1 MSSQSYIFNPTERTL
16 AAAGDGFSCPRLT
29 TAGRTAL
36 ALTAG
41 DKGMMV
47 YDTTLTDLCIWN
59 GSAWEFV
66 NDNSNGI
73 PSVKDYGAIGDGVTN
88 DRAAIQAAFNANK
101 QVYFPSGTYFVG
113 SYSGGEKIIDLS
125 ALGDGITIFCGKS
138 VELVCQSTA
147 NVSPQFFYLLRNSKF
162 TCGPIS
168 FRDTGYDPAI
178 TWKGALCFLLD
189 NGTGAS
195 DNWGDINLECV
206 YARNVVSVV
215 TVAGGDATHRIRG
228 IRIGQLFADDCY
240 YGFNAANQG
249 DGVQIENLISYQN
262 YRPYFVYGV
271 ADHKVKVFNRANR
284 NTSGAINISRSVGGL
299 NTKGIDVSYVAR
311 DMTVGITH
319 VLINHIDLLGGTIA
333 DVKVN
338 VDIESTV
345 IYNPIRFVNYTGSG
359 GAETNAAS
367 ANLVY
372 DITLTGSCDVQALDV
387 TAFASYAGKRRLNF
401 TSGASFIFDSTIPA
415 KFYLN
420 YSVRN
425 EAVTWTASTT
435 NPVLGNGTLLASY
448 DVIDGVVH
456 YNLTLTAGSTTT
468 FGTGDW
474 LFALPAL
481 FTPTVGC
488 VGSSRAN
495 ITGVYYT
502 GSVLTF
508 ASSQNIA
515 LYANAAGTGFGSTSP
530 AVWTNGSTLLLSVTY
545 PYC

>member
-1 MSSQSYIFNPTERTL
+1 MSSQSYLFNPTERTL

-36 ALTAG
+36 SLTAG

-59 GSAWEFV
+59 GAAWEFV
-66 NDNSNGI
+66 TDNSNGI
-73 PSVKDYGAIGDGVTN
+73 PSVKDYGAVGDGVTN

-147 NVSPQFFYLLRNSKF
+147 SVSPQFFYLLRNSKF

-215 TVAGGDATHRIRG
+215 TVVGGDATHRIRG

-249 DGVQIENLISYQN
+249 DGVQIENLIAYQN

-271 ADHKVKVFNRANR
+271 ADHKVKVFNRNVR
-284 NTSGAINISRSVGGL
+284 STSGAINISRSVGGL
-299 NTKGIDVSYVAR
+299 ATKGIDVSYVSR
-311 DMTVGITH
+311 DNTVNITH
-319 VLINHIDLLGGTIA
+319 VLINHIDLLGGTIS
-333 DVKVN
+333 DVKIN

-345 IYNPIRFVNYTGSG
+345 LYTPVRFVNYTGSG

-372 DITLTGSCDVQALDV
+372 DITLSGSCDVQALDV
-387 TAFASYAGKRRLNF
+387 TVFASYAGKRRLNF
-401 TSGASFIFDSTIPA
+401 LTGSSFNFDTTVPA

-420 YSVRN
+420 YAARN
-425 EAVTWTASTT
+425 AAVTWNASVT
-435 NPVLGNGTLLASY
+435 NPVIGNGTLYADY
-448 DVIDGVVH
+448 DLIDGLIH
-456 YNLTLTAGSTTT
+456 YNLTFVAGTTTT

-474 LFALPAL
+474 TFLLPAL
-481 FTPTVGC
+481 FIPTTNC
-488 VGSSRAN
+488 VGSVRA
-495 ITGVYYT
+495 TVGGVYYVGT
-502 GSVLTF
+502 VLTF
-508 ASSQNIA
+508 ASSQSVAMYGNN
-515 LYANAAGTGFGSTSP
+515 LGTGFRSTSP
-530 AVWTNGSTLLLSVTY
+530 AAWSTGDTLRLSITY
-545 PYC
+545 PIS